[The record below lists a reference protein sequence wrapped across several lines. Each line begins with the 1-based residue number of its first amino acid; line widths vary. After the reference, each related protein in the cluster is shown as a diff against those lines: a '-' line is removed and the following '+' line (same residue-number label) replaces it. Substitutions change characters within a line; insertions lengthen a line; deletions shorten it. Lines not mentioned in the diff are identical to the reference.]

1 MVNRLV
7 RFVWQRRHYEVIHI
21 SLVFLVS
28 VLAMVVVVFPPLRKP
43 VNTTLPIPYYSIV
56 NTLLV
61 SLSLW
66 LLYYYLFLRLV
77 GKDPTLPLTK
87 KISYVKALFLSS
99 LWVGWMGEAI
109 HFTADTIGNF
119 MKPNP
124 ADPAWRLTY
133 FLDEILGH
141 ILAYFAVFVMGILG
155 VMLEM
160 QHKSSPIGKKGVIA
174 LGLIGM
180 LTGMG
185 WAVALIEGKAA
196 RTFLPLMIIFSGAV
210 LLWASLRDE
219 SLKEK
224 PWSLFFVIVNMVAL
238 ILTLGWGMYWGKF
251 VQFSELGLI

>member
-1 MVNRLV
+1 MVNRLI
-7 RFVWQRRHYEVIHI
+7 RFIWQRRHYEVIHI

-28 VLAMVVVVFPPLRKP
+28 VLAMVVVVFPPLKKP
-43 VNTTLPIPYYSIV
+43 VNTNLPIPYYSIV

-66 LLYYYLFLRLV
+66 LLYYYLFLRMV
-77 GKDPTLPLTK
+77 GKDPMLPLTK
-87 KISYVKALFLSS
+87 KISYIKALFLSS

-119 MKPNP
+119 MEPNP

-141 ILAYFAVFVMGILG
+141 ILAYFAVFIMGILG

-160 QHKSSPIGKKGVIA
+160 QHKSSPMSRKGVVT
-174 LGLIGM
+174 LIVIGI
-180 LTGMG
+180 LTGVG
-185 WAVALIEGKAA
+185 WSVALIEGEAA
-196 RTFLPLMIIFSGAV
+196 KTFLPLMIIFSGAI
-210 LLWASLRDE
+210 LLWAGLRNWSL
-219 SLKEK
+219 SEK
-224 PWSLFFVIVNMVAL
+224 PWSLFLLVVNIVAL
-238 ILTLGWGMYWGKF
+238 ILTLGWGMYWGQF